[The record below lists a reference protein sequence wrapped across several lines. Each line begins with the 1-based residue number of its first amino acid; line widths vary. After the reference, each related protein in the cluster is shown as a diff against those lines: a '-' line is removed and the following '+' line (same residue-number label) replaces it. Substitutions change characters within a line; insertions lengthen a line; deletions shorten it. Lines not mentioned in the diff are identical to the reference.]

1 MSGISVLEGLEKA
14 LEKLIEDYKS
24 LKAENS
30 ALKAVAD
37 KQKQDIASIRA
48 KFDAGEITKKDAAQR
63 VDKLIIALTS
73 ATSLKGGVD
82 A

>member
-1 MSGISVLEGLEKA
+1 MSVISVLEGLEKA
-14 LEKLIEDYKS
+14 LEKLVEDYKS

-30 ALKAVAD
+30 ELKAVAD
-37 KQKQDIASIRA
+37 KQKQEMASIRA

-63 VDKLIIALTS
+63 VDKLITALTS
-73 ATSLKGGVD
+73 VASLKSGVD